1 MARGKDTCKILKEIR
16 RQIAEANGIEFAT
29 SECRFKGDCLGTC
42 PKCEA
47 EVRYLEEMLRSHK
60 QKGNAIKLAGIS
72 AGLLA
77 MIIPT
82 TVNAEKPYNKQ
93 ELSVPNHCACDTITI
108 KGIVADS
115 VGNEKGEILAEPLIG
130 ATVNNKANGIIT
142 ATDLEGNFNIKA
154 CIGDTLEIG
163 YVGYK
168 TENII
173 VTKEMKDV
181 SITLSPAEA
190 IFGEIASFEQ
200 QAEFPG
206 GNKALMDFIRQNL
219 KYPDS
224 IGCVE
229 GVEGRVIVRF
239 KVDEEGNV
247 CNPKV
252 VKGLAPS
259 FDEEALRVVGLLPKF
274 SPGTRNGE
282 PINTI
287 MMLPI
292 RWKLKDH
299 QKNIE

>member
-1 MARGKDTCKILKEIR
+1 MARGKQTCKILKEIR
-16 RQIAEANGIEFAT
+16 SQIAEANEIEFVT

-47 EVRYLEEMLRSHK
+47 EVRYLEEMLRAHK

-72 AGLLA
+72 AGLLT
-77 MIIPT
+77 MIIPST
-82 TVNAEKPYNKQ
+82 LSAQKPYIKKVHS
-93 ELSVPNHCACDTITI
+93 EPTPYICDTITV
-108 KGIVADS
+108 KGIVVDN
-115 VGNEKGEILAEPLIG
+115 VGNEKGEILVEPLIG
-130 ATVNNKANGIIT
+130 ATVNNKATGIIT
-142 ATDLEGNFNIKA
+142 ATNLEGNFNIKA

-173 VTKEMKDV
+173 VTKDMKDV

-190 IFGEIASFEQ
+190 IFGEIVEQ

-206 GNKALMDFIRQNL
+206 GNKALLDFIKQNL

-224 IGCVE
+224 NGCVE

-247 CNPKV
+247 CDPKV
-252 VKGLAPS
+252 FKGLEPS
-259 FDEEALRVVGLLPKF
+259 FDEEALRVVKLFPKF
-274 SPGTRNGE
+274 SPGTRNGK
-282 PINTI
+282 PITT
-287 MMLPI
+287 MMHVPI
-292 RWKLKDH
+292 RWKLADH